1 MRLNNLEDLDLLDD
15 FCNYLEIFRRAVK
28 KVKEINTKNGL
39 PNDFVINGK
48 TYYQLPNGEI
58 TDKNSLEDKNSK

>member
-1 MRLNNLEDLDLLDD
+1 MRVNKFNDIEV
-15 FCNYLEIFRRAVK
+15 YQMAVSYSTIFSKAVK
-28 KVKEINTKNGL
+28 KAKEINTKNGL

-58 TDKNSLEDKNSK
+58 TDKNPLENENLK

>member
-1 MRLNNLEDLDLLDD
+1 MEVKKLNNITAYQQSSLVMQ
-15 FCNYLEIFRRAVK
+15 IFNKAVEK
-28 KVKEINTKNGL
+28 AKEINSKNGL

-58 TDKNSLEDKNSK
+58 TDKNPLENST

>member
-1 MRLNNLEDLDLLDD
+1 MKNQKLNT
-15 FCNYLEIFRRAVK
+15 LEIYQNATLFTTIFSKAVRK
-28 KVKEINTKNGL
+28 AKEINTKNGL

-58 TDKNSLEDKNSK
+58 TDINPLEDKK